1 MTTVTTLDFLG
12 AAGGVTGS
20 KHLVTAGRRR
30 VLLDCGLFQG
40 LKALRLRNWS
50 APPFDLRSL
59 DAVVLSHAHLDHS
72 GYLPIVARLGFRGP
86 VFCTPATRDLLQV
99 LLLDAAKL
107 QEEDAEHGNRHG
119 WSKHR
124 PAQPLFTTED
134 AERALGLLVAHK
146 YREHFE
152 VTEGVEACL
161 RPAGHI
167 LGSAS
172 VELRLASANARRLVF
187 SGDLGRSGQP
197 ILVDPEAVPEADV
210 LLVESTYGDREH
222 RTDAVDELVRIV
234 RTTMQQGG
242 VLLVPAFTVGRMQ
255 TLIWLLRELQE
266 QRRIPEVPV
275 FIDSPMANRVS
286 AITCHHDEDLDAS
299 MKTAMDQG
307 RCPLCCKTYHLVDK
321 AEESRALHQRHGPMI
336 ILAGN
341 GMVTGGRIL
350 HHLERWLPDS
360 KTTVLLV
367 GFQAAGT
374 RGRALAEGAKEIKMH
389 GRFVRVGAKIEMLDG
404 LSAHADQN
412 EILQWLGGF
421 VRPPA
426 MTYVVHGEP
435 HAADSLASAVRT
447 RLGWPA
453 RVAQDGEHVQ
463 LFDGGS

>member
-1 MTTVTTLDFLG
+1 MTTATTLDFLG

-20 KHLVTAGRRR
+20 KHLVTTGRRR

-50 APPFDLRSL
+50 APPFDVRSL
-59 DAVVLSHAHLDHS
+59 AAVVLSHAHLDHS
-72 GYLPIVARLGFRGP
+72 GYLPIAARLGFCGP

-119 WSKHR
+119 WSKHH
-124 PAQPLFTTED
+124 PALPLFTAED
-134 AERALGLLVAHK
+134 AERALGLLVARA
-146 YREHFE
+146 YRDPFE
-152 VTEGVEACL
+152 VTAGVVCCL

-172 VELRLASANARRLVF
+172 VELQLAGAPARRLVF
-187 SGDLGRSGQP
+187 SGDLGRPGQP
-197 ILVDPEAVPEADV
+197 ILVDPEPVPEADV

-222 RTDAVDELVRIV
+222 RTDAVLELVRIV
-234 RTTMQQGG
+234 RATMQHGG
-242 VLLVPAFTVGRMQ
+242 VLLIPAFTVGRMQ
-255 TLIWLLRELQE
+255 TLIWLLRELEE
-266 QRRIPEVPV
+266 QGRISAVPV

-286 AITCHHDEDLDAS
+286 AITCHHGEDLDAG
-299 MKTAMDQG
+299 MKQAMDQK
-307 RCPLCCKTYHLVDK
+307 RCPLCCKTYHLVDT
-321 AEESRALHQRHGPMI
+321 ADESRTLHARRGPMI

-341 GMVTGGRIL
+341 GMATGGRIL
-350 HHLERWLPDS
+350 HHLERWLPDA

-389 GRFVRVGAKIEMLDG
+389 GRFVRVGARIEMLHG
-404 LSAHADQN
+404 LSAHADQK
-412 EILQWLGGF
+412 EILQWLAGF
-421 VRPPA
+421 VRPPG

-435 HAADSLASAVRT
+435 HAADCLASALRT

-453 RVAQDGEHVQ
+453 AVAQDGEHVA
-463 LFDGGS
+463 LFGGGS